1 MQNISQSFA
10 AQKDIDGTTYVWF
23 HFLCKTVSIAGGR
36 IIHRQVGAEADSEAG
51 KARIRAQRLSQ
62 ADFNWLKPG
71 FVLKVRKRQ
80 SPPMPP
86 GRTRTSSSDATMSAA
101 SVESRV
107 ELFCFG
113 APEPLGERFRK
124 LKDVAICNDLMQDP
138 YILLEVVLEEMYKL
152 LDRTGWTIS
161 GIFGNIETVSR
172 SSQIS

>member
-1 MQNISQSFA
+1 
-10 AQKDIDGTTYVWF
+10 
-23 HFLCKTVSIAGGR
+23 
-36 IIHRQVGAEADSEAG
+36 
-51 KARIRAQRLSQ
+51 
-62 ADFNWLKPG
+62 
-71 FVLKVRKRQ
+71 
-80 SPPMPP
+80 
-86 GRTRTSSSDATMSAA
+86 MSAA

-172 SSQIS
+172 SSQVS